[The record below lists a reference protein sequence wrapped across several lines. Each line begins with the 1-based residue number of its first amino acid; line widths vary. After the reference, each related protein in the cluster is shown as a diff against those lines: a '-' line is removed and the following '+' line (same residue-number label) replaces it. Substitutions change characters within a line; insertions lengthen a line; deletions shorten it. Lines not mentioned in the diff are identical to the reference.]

1 MNQLPQNDYR
11 VIVGLCSLTAAA
23 LMPFLVFHVVRAAWI
38 MAIITGGLLAFTI
51 PAGFWLYRHRQ
62 NLQLIR
68 RAGMIIVLVANVTV
82 SLAVAVEQQNTIYWI
97 YPLIFINFYLLPTWM
112 GTAINVAVCG
122 LSLWLVSG
130 VAPSLQLARLA
141 GSIPLCIFFGLV
153 FSQSIQRQRRELHY
167 QANHDALTG
176 VGNRLGLNEALEDA
190 TQRLNRYGEA
200 CTLVLLDL
208 DHFKSVNDSLGHL
221 NGDKIIAEFAHLLES
236 RLRRTDLLFRFGGEE
251 FVILLPHTPLAKG
264 IQLAESLRTAVEC
277 HPFAQDRH
285 LTTSAGISELQR
297 QESPDSWLD
306 RADRALYQAKEQG
319 RNRVI
324 SADLPAESRN
334 GETDRGDPR
343 GARRPP
349 RGEWSP

>member
-1 MNQLPQNDYR
+1 M
-11 VIVGLCSLTAAA
+11 
-23 LMPFLVFHVVRAAWI
+23 VRAAWT
-38 MAIITGGLLAFTI
+38 MAIITGALLAFTV
-51 PAGFWLYRHRQ
+51 PAGFWLYRHRH

-68 RAGMIIVLVANVTV
+68 RAGMVIVLVANVTV
-82 SLAVAVEQQNTIYWI
+82 SLAIAVERQNTIFWI
-97 YPLIFINFYLLPTWM
+97 YPLIFINFYLLPAWM

-130 VAPSLQLARLA
+130 IVPSPQLARLA
-141 GSIPLCIFFGLV
+141 GTIPLCIFFGLV
-153 FSQSIQRQRRELHY
+153 FSRSIQRQRQELHY
-167 QANHDALTG
+167 LANHDALTG

-208 DHFKSVNDSLGHL
+208 DCFKSVNDSLGHL
-221 NGDKIIAEFAHLLES
+221 NGDKIIADFAHLLES

-251 FVILLPHTPLAKG
+251 FVVLLPHTVLAKG
-264 IQLAESLRTAVEC
+264 IHLAESLRTAVEC
-277 HPFAQDRH
+277 HSFAQDRH

-306 RADRALYQAKEQG
+306 RADRALYQAKEEG

-324 SADLPAESRN
+324 SAEPPAENRN
-334 GETDRGDPR
+334 GETDRGESL
-343 GARRPP
+343 GAHRPP
-349 RGEWSP
+349 HGEWSP